1 MTGAPQNSVFI
12 AFQVNEDTRPIVEA
26 IGSDNPTA
34 NIVRY
39 PAMVKIDAPGR
50 LVVRRASIEERVG
63 REYDLRELHVNLIS
77 LSGNIDESDD
87 EFVLHWNSRRSLE
100 DTTP

>member
-1 MTGAPQNSVFI
+1 MNDATQDFVFI
-12 AFQVNEDTRPIVEA
+12 AFQTNDDTRSIIEA
-26 IGSDNPTA
+26 IGSDNPNAQIT
-34 NIVRY
+34 RY

-50 LVVRRASIEERVG
+50 LVVRRASIEALIG

-87 EFVLHWNSRRSLE
+87 EFVLHWNKN
-100 DTTP
+100 